1 MFTQYFDNRV
11 LFYLGDFNI
20 YRRMLTAKDIALIKK
35 SWGFIR
41 NIDQTVVGDVFYSK
55 LFFENPELRK
65 MFPDNM
71 EAQYHKL
78 LEMLNVIVA
87 RLDKLDELKSD
98 IADMAKR
105 HVRYGVKPQHYNL
118 VGIALIWTLQKALGD
133 EWNDETKAAWI
144 NCYTILSGTMITA
157 ASKRSIF

>member
-71 EAQYHKL
+71 
-78 LEMLNVIVA
+78 
-87 RLDKLDELKSD
+87 
-98 IADMAKR
+98 
-105 HVRYGVKPQHYNL
+105 
-118 VGIALIWTLQKALGD
+118 
-133 EWNDETKAAWI
+133 
-144 NCYTILSGTMITA
+144 
-157 ASKRSIF
+157 

>member
-1 MFTQYFDNRV
+1 
-11 LFYLGDFNI
+11 
-20 YRRMLTAKDIALIKK
+20 
-35 SWGFIR
+35 
-41 NIDQTVVGDVFYSK
+41 
-55 LFFENPELRK
+55 
-65 MFPDNM
+65 
-71 EAQYHKL
+71 
-78 LEMLNVIVA
+78 MLNVIVA